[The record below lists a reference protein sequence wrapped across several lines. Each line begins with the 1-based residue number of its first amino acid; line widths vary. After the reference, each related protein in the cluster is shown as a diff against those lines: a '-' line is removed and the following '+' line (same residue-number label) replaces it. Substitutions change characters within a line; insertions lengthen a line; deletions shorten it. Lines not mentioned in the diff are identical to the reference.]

1 MKPGEKVPHWAFKHF
16 FLYPQ
21 LEDKEKLDVKLF
33 LPEMWYIYTMEYYSV
48 LKKEWY
54 NAICSNMDRA
64 RDYHTKWS
72 KSERQI
78 PYDYHFYVESKIW
91 YNRIYLWN
99 RNKLIDIEN
108 RLWLPRGRELEEGW
122 IGSLG
127 VADIGIIHS
136 NNKQHLLFE
145 WINNKVLLYSTG
157 NFIQYPLINHNGKEY
172 LKRMYVYTCITDSL
186 YCTAE
191 INKTL

>member
-1 MKPGEKVPHWAFKHF
+1 MKPGHKVPHWAFKHF

-48 LKKEWY
+48 INKEWY

-78 PYDYHFYVESKIW
+78 PYDYHLYVESKIW

-99 RNKLIDIEN
+99 RNKLVDIEN
-108 RLWLPRGRELEEGW
+108 TVVAKGEGAGGGVDW
-122 IGSLG
+122 EFGSSRYW
-127 VADIGIIHS
+127 D
-136 NNKQHLLFE
+136 
-145 WINNKVLLYSTG
+145 YS
-157 NFIQYPLINHNGKEY
+157 FY
-172 LKRMYVYTCITDSL
+172 
-186 YCTAE
+186 
-191 INKTL
+191 